1 MAIAHHQRTT
11 FPLVSGQLRQ
21 RHRTVPSFVGEV
33 GLIGNVSLNKCW
45 SLRAGYEVMWITNV
59 ALAPDQAATV
69 QFGAPPTGGMYD
81 KATAFY
87 YGATASIERKF

>member
-1 MAIAHHQRTT
+1 MAIVHTSARR
-11 FPLVSGQLRQ
+11 FPWSAGNWTAPQ
-21 RHRTVPSFVGEV
+21 TVPSFVGEV
-33 GLIGNVSLNKCW
+33 GLIGNVSLNRCW

-69 QFGAPPTGGMYD
+69 QFGVPPTGGMYD